1 MIREYGSVEYP
12 DMQSAVVE
20 RRTEELYP
28 VSQIGQSLIRDLLD
42 EEYHV
47 YADIQEVTDMELR
60 EIIKTLFAKSG
71 GFPRQHPDSNG
82 VSVNPVDRM
91 RAILTLGYEGAA
103 DMLQLSGSNLRTSVY
118 RLRSRIV
125 AANPEV
131 TAVTYHSTQ
140 ETYQTLGQLSVDY
153 SSIKLDIGED
163 LFEGATSPA
172 DVEWQDSALCAQTD
186 PEAFHPEK
194 GGSTKEAKR
203 VCQACE
209 VKDECLE
216 YALEHN
222 MRFGIW
228 GGLSERERRRLQKS
242 REEASSQDV

>member
-20 RRTEELYP
+20 RQTEELYP

-71 GFPRQHPDSNG
+71 GFPRQHPDSSG

-131 TAVTYHSTQ
+131 AAVTHHSTQ
-140 ETYQTLGQLSVDY
+140 ETYQMIGQLSVDY
-153 SSIKLDIGED
+153 SNLN
-163 LFEGATSPA
+163 ATSPA
-172 DVEWQDSALCAQTD
+172 DLEWQDSALCAQTD
-186 PEAFHPEK
+186 PEAFYPEK
-194 GGSTKEAKR
+194 GGSTREAKR
-203 VCQACE
+203 VCQACD
-209 VKDECLE
+209 VRSECLD
-216 YALEHN
+216 YAIANNE
-222 MRFGIW
+222 RFGIW
-228 GGLSERERRRLQKS
+228 GGLSEGERMALKKS
-242 REEASSQDV
+242 SEGTGVQDV

>member
-1 MIREYGSVEYP
+1 M
-12 DMQSAVVE
+12 
-20 RRTEELYP
+20 
-28 VSQIGQSLIRDLLD
+28 LD

-71 GFPRQHPDSNG
+71 GFPRQYRDSNG

-103 DMLQLSGSNLRTSVY
+103 DTLQLSISNLRTSVS
-118 RLRSRIV
+118 RLRSRI
-125 AANPEV
+125 ATANPEV
-131 TAVTYHSTQ
+131 AAVTYHSTQ
-140 ETYQTLGQLSVDY
+140 ETYQLLGQLSVDY
-153 SSIKLDIGED
+153 SSIKQD
-163 LFEGATSPA
+163 LFKVATSSA
-172 DVEWQDSALCAQTD
+172 DVEWQGSALCAQTD